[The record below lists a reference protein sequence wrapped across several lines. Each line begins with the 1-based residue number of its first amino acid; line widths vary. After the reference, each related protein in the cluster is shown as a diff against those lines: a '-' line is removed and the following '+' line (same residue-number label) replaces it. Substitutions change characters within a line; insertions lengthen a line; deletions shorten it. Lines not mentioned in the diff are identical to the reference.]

1 MLVHQLTKARKALNS
16 VSHYEGIDFAYA
28 VFKNKQLIDNKLS
41 EVDFIKNVSPQI
53 VEYEEKRVQ
62 LCEELAK
69 KDSNGKSIIENDL
82 YVIDNKEMFKVKMDD
97 LLNEYKLFVE
107 ERQKQIEIFN
117 NKMNEE
123 SKIEFVKIK
132 KEQIPP
138 QLKTADELDGIS
150 FMID

>member
-62 LCEELAK
+62 LCEEFAK
-69 KDSNGKSIIENDL
+69 KDSNDKSIIENDL

-97 LLNEYKLFVE
+97 LLNEYKPFVE